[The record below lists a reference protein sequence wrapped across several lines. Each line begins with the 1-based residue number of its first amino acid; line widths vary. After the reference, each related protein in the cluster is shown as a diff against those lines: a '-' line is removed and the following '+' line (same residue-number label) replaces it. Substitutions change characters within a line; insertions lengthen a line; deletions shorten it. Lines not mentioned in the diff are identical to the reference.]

1 MQSERPQESSLVT
14 GTEYLN
20 DSNIKGKPGV
30 CLNNLTQLH
39 FLLNHFSKQNALF
52 YRGTLSEGMM
62 VLYFPPYFLLCL
74 QEGIKQFFDFKWPL
88 SQLQAPQ
95 LV

>member
-1 MQSERPQESSLVT
+1 MKGHRDQSLVT

-30 CLNNLTQLH
+30 CVNNLTQLH
-39 FLLNHFSKQNALF
+39 FLLNHFLKQNALF

-62 VLYFPPYFLLCL
+62 VLYFPPYFLLRL
-74 QEGIKQFFDFKWPL
+74 HKGIKLLFDLIWPL
-88 SQLQAPQ
+88 SQPQAPQ